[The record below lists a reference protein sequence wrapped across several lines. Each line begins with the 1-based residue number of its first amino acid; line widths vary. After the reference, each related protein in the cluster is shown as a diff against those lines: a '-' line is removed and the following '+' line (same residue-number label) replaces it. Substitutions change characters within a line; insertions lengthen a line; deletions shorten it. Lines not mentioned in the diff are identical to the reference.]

1 MVMPQE
7 TFDEL
12 GKLLDSEAPARSV
25 DFLIEWFRGA
35 KKYPHCFE
43 ARMMRARLELG
54 LPLIQMESAPE
65 LPAEARAA
73 YEQAL
78 LQAARETGELFLAD
92 GNIPGAWPYLRATGD
107 SARVADAIERVG
119 IGEDADA
126 VIQIALQ
133 EGVNPARGL
142 ELVFQKY
149 GICRALTAFGM
160 YGGKKDRER
169 SLHFLARS
177 LYDELKERIA
187 LAIEQEEGA
196 APEATNI
203 LALMAGRD
211 WLFGEYSAYVD
222 TSHLVSLLQYAP
234 EVTGSRTLE
243 LFHEFCEYGKRLSP
257 NFRVAGNPP
266 FEDFYIDTDHYVLA
280 SAGADAECHL
290 DHFRR
295 KLREANPG
303 AVGQVH
309 AQALVTLL
317 LKRGCN
323 EEALQVALEHFPA
336 ARSSELS
343 CPTAIQICQLA
354 GRFDLLMR
362 LAREQGD
369 ELNYVAAGLE
379 LGRKAKVAKLP

>member
-1 MVMPQE
+1 MPQE
-7 TFDEL
+7 TFDTLE
-12 GKLLDSEAPARSV
+12 KLLCSEEPARSL
-25 DFLIEWFRGA
+25 DFLIEQFRNA

-54 LPLIQMESAPE
+54 LPLIQTEGSPE
-65 LPAEARAA
+65 LPAEVRAA

-78 LQAARETGELFLAD
+78 LEAARETGSLFLAD

-107 SARVADAIERVG
+107 SARVAEATERVG
-119 IGEDADA
+119 VGEDADA

-149 GICRALTAFGM
+149 GMCRALTAFGM
-160 YGGKKDRER
+160 YGAKKDRER
-169 SLHFLARS
+169 CIDFLARS
-177 LYDELKERIA
+177 LHDELKERIVG
-187 LAIEQEEGA
+187 AIEQQEGA
-196 APEATNI
+196 RPEAGTI
-203 LALMAGRD
+203 PALIAGRD

-234 EVTGSRTLE
+234 EVTANRTLE

-257 NFRVAGNPP
+257 NFRIAGNPP
-266 FEDFYIDTDHYVLA
+266 FEDFYIDIDHYVLA
-280 SAGADAECHL
+280 LAGAEVESHL

-295 KLREANPG
+295 KSREANPET
-303 AVGQVH
+303 VGQVH
-309 AQALVTLL
+309 AQALVQLL
-317 LKRGCN
+317 LASGCY
-323 EEALQVALEHFPA
+323 EEALQVALQHFPA
-336 ARSSELS
+336 ARASELS

-354 GRFDLLMR
+354 GRFDLLMQLTR
-362 LAREQGD
+362 DQGD

-379 LGRKAKVAKLP
+379 LGRKAKAARFP